1 MMLMAYAFIR
11 ITNLEKARN
20 LSKTAKPV
28 CHSFGLRCS
37 AKYALKGQ
45 SNALHVANH
54 RRISAAALYLPK
66 SMLGP
71 RRRANPSAA
80 MICANAV
87 STTHNCWG
95 LTPSVHPFG
104 GGITCSLNISNFGKG
119 APTDYMIAMPLV
131 TTKTAAGPLHV

>member
-1 MMLMAYAFIR
+1 MSLADYRNEYGKYQLPDKDLLNDPKEQFHKWLKDAMDNNAPEPTAMTLSTVNKEGQPTAR
-11 ITNLEKARN
+11 IVLLKGYDANGLCFYSNYESRKGQN

-71 RRRANPSAA
+71 RRRA
-80 MICANAV
+80 
-87 STTHNCWG
+87 
-95 LTPSVHPFG
+95 
-104 GGITCSLNISNFGKG
+104 
-119 APTDYMIAMPLV
+119 
-131 TTKTAAGPLHV
+131 